1 MSCNL
6 PTEIIDPQPTEI
18 IDPHNEIIE
27 IITLLFVMHL
37 TIIHIWTPLM
47 GLDPSSASKKYAL
60 STERRGGH

>member
-1 MSCNL
+1 VSCNL

-47 GLDPSSASKKYAL
+47 GLDPSSASKK
-60 STERRGGH
+60 